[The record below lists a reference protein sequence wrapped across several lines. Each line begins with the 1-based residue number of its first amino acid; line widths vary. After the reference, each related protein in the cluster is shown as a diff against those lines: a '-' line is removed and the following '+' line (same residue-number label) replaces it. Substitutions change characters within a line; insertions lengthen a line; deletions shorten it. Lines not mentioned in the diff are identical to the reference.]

1 MEIQKEFT
9 FTLNSPKKKYF
20 FSELNPELK
29 IIPTTLGFMFPKRT
43 LVANVI
49 MLTVFQDTFLCQLLT
64 WPSVAVKR
72 LFSLILLTKFL
83 CFSHSIRKKDAF
95 LYFIESVFFV
105 DAFFLRVYVH
115 RYTQEVQCLVQ

>member
-1 MEIQKEFT
+1 M
-9 FTLNSPKKKYF
+9 
-20 FSELNPELK
+20 
-29 IIPTTLGFMFPKRT
+29 
-43 LVANVI
+43 
-49 MLTVFQDTFLCQLLT
+49 T

-105 DAFFLRVYVH
+105 CRCLFLESICTPIYSGSTVFGTVAMLFVQSCLDFIYAAVFF
-115 RYTQEVQCLVQ
+115 